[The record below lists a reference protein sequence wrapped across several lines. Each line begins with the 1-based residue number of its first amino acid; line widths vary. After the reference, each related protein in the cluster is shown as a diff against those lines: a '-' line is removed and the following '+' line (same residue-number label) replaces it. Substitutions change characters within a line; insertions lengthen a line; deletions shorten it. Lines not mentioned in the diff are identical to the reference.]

1 MRQGIFAVGG
11 LALLVIAAFVKSG
24 VYRKLSGILLI
35 LGICLQ
41 MLVHVPGLGYEVG
54 GNRNWIRVPGTSMTL
69 QPSEMLKLA
78 LAVWLGA
85 FLAAR
90 HKVLHQVKR
99 LVPAV
104 VVVVVSLGLVL
115 WGKDLGTMMV
125 MALLVAGSLW
135 VAGLPKRWFGLGL
148 AVGTAG
154 VLTMALTSANR
165 MARITAWLHGTCT
178 GSTCDQPE
186 QGRMALATG
195 GWWGL
200 GLGHSRQKWGRLPA
214 AEDDYIFAIIGEELG
229 LVGTLGVVLMFS
241 LLALILFRMIQRAR
255 DPFIQ
260 ITVAGVT
267 CWLIGQA
274 LVNMMVVTGLLP
286 VLGVPLPFISSGGSA
301 LLASMLAL
309 GMLISFAREEPGAV
323 DAISARWSSVRG
335 SVAVLPASRADR
347 DGRGDGTMRGAKKKT
362 AKKRSAKKKASP
374 RKTTGSRATRSGR
387 RR

>member
-1 MRQGIFAVGG
+1 
-11 LALLVIAAFVKSG
+11 
-24 VYRKLSGILLI
+24 
-35 LGICLQ
+35 
-41 MLVHVPGLGYEVG
+41 
-54 GNRNWIRVPGTSMTL
+54 
-69 QPSEMLKLA
+69 
-78 LAVWLGA
+78 
-85 FLAAR
+85 
-90 HKVLHQVKR
+90 
-99 LVPAV
+99 
-104 VVVVVSLGLVL
+104 
-115 WGKDLGTMMV
+115 
-125 MALLVAGSLW
+125 
-135 VAGLPKRWFGLGL
+135 
-148 AVGTAG
+148 
-154 VLTMALTSANR
+154 
-165 MARITAWLHGTCT
+165 
-178 GSTCDQPE
+178 
-186 QGRMALATG
+186 MALATG

-214 AEDDYIFAIIGEELG
+214 AEDDYIFAIIGEDLG